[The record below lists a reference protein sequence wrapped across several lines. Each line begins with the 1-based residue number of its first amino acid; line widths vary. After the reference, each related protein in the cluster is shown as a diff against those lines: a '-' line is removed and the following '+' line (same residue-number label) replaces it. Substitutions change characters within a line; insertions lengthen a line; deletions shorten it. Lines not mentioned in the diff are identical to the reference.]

1 MATLR
6 AILAVCSVA
15 VLVAV
20 QSTVFE
26 EIAGS
31 SGIDFRHANSP
42 TTNKYLPETMGGG
55 VALLDFDND
64 GDLDIFF
71 TNGAR
76 FDDPMPP
83 GKKPDKS
90 ERAYFN
96 RLYRNDGGWK
106 FTDVTEKA
114 GLSGAGTGYGMGVAV
129 GDFDNDGFPDIYL
142 TNYGSNVLYRNR
154 GDGTFED
161 VTAKAGVA
169 ASGWSTSAGFFDY
182 NNDGK
187 LDLFVCRYLDWT
199 FQNNIPCGEGK
210 PGGRAY
216 CHPDNFKGVTN
227 ILFRNNG
234 DGTFTDVSTSAGVAN
249 PNGKGLGVAF
259 ADYDGDGWT
268 DIYVAND
275 SVMGFL
281 YHNKGNGTF
290 EEVALMAGAGYN
302 EDGKPY
308 AGMGVDFADYD
319 NDGLPDIFVTN
330 LSQQTYALYR
340 NLGGGFFQYSTNH
353 SGVGHVTL
361 PFSGWSTKFIDY
373 DNDGW
378 KDIFVAQ
385 GHVLDTI
392 GLTAPNLQ
400 YQQPPLLLRN
410 NKGSFTRVP
419 AALAGSAFSAGKT
432 GRGAAF
438 GDLDNDGYI
447 DVVVSNIG
455 QAPTVLRNT
464 SDRRNHWLTMR
475 FEGKRANRDGIGCRV
490 KLTMPAGKPQ
500 FYEAQTA
507 VGYLS
512 ASDRRLVIGLGT
524 ETLVPQIEIRW
535 PGGRVQKLT
544 GVKADQSLVVREPV
558 E

>member
-1 MATLR
+1 VKLR
-6 AILAVCSVA
+6 AILAVSSA
-15 VLVAV
+15 VVLLAV
-20 QSTVFE
+20 QPAAFE
-26 EIAGS
+26 EIATT
-31 SGIDFRHANSP
+31 GIDFHHENSP
-42 TTNKYLPETMGGG
+42 TSNKYLPETMGGG

-76 FDDPMPP
+76 LDDPMPP
-83 GKKPDKS
+83 GKKPDKGDA
-90 ERAYFN
+90 RYFN

-106 FTDVTEKA
+106 FTDVTAKA
-114 GLSGAGTGYGMGVAV
+114 GLSGAGSEYSMGVAV
-129 GDFDNDGFPDIYL
+129 GDYDNDGFPDIYV
-142 TNYGSNVLYRNR
+142 TGYGGNILYRNR
-154 GDGTFED
+154 GDGTFEN

-169 ASGWSTSAGFFDY
+169 ASGWSSSAGFIDY

-199 FQNNIPCGEGK
+199 FQNNIPCGDRT
-210 PGGRAY
+210 PGARAY

-227 ILFRNNG
+227 ILYRNNG
-234 DGTFTDVSTSAGVAN
+234 DGTFTDVSQQAGIAD

-275 SVMGFL
+275 SVMCFL

-290 EEVALMAGAGYN
+290 EEVALTAGAGYN

-330 LSQQTYALYR
+330 LSQETYALYR
-340 NLGGGFFQYSTNH
+340 NIGRGSFQYATNH
-353 SGVGHVTL
+353 SGVGHASR
-361 PFSGWSTKFIDY
+361 PYSGWSTKFIDY

-378 KDIFVAQ
+378 KDIFVTQ

-400 YQQPPLLLRN
+400 YQQPPMLLHN
-410 NKGSFTRVP
+410 NNGNFTRVP
-419 AALAGSAFSAGKT
+419 PAAAGAAFSIAKT

-438 GDLDNDGYI
+438 GDMDNDGYI
-447 DVVVSNIG
+447 DAVVSNIG
-455 QAPTVLRNT
+455 QAPTILRNT
-464 SDRRNHWLTMR
+464 SDKRNHWLTMR

-490 KLTMPAGKPQ
+490 KITMQPGRSQ
-500 FYEAQTA
+500 YYEVQTA
-507 VGYLS
+507 SGYLS
-512 ASDRRLVIGLGT
+512 ASDRRLVIGLGS
-524 ETLVPQIEIRW
+524 ETVVPQIEIRW
-535 PGGRVQKLT
+535 PGGRAQTLT
-544 GVKADQSLVVREPV
+544 RVKADRILVVQEPV
-558 E
+558 D